1 MNTGTHK
8 LGATLA
14 LVAAAAALSAAPA
27 AAGDEGRYGPA
38 DGWAAGVVGSA
49 TGANADSQADS
60 VPVDSRQI
68 LSRTGAYGAPDGW
81 TARAVEGRSSLPP
94 DSRPV
99 SFGAADGWTA
109 RALDSSAVVRD
120 GGGPLSLGPQD
131 GWTTRAFEGA
141 GSLPPDSRPVSF
153 GAPDG
158 WTARAVT
165 PSVSFSAA
173 PASATAG
180 GFDWMDAGVGAG
192 ATLAA
197 LLLIGLAA
205 GFVRH
210 SRMQPRGRLAGS

>member
-1 MNTGTHK
+1 MNTRKHK
-8 LGATLA
+8 IAATLA
-14 LVAAAAALSAAPA
+14 LLSAAAALTATPA
-27 AAGDEGRYGPA
+27 AATDGGRYGPA

-49 TGANADSQADS
+49 SGANADSQADS
-60 VPVDSRQI
+60 GPVDSRQI

-81 TARAVEGRSSLPP
+81 TARAVEDRSSLAP

-99 SFGAADGWTA
+99 SFGAPDGWTA
-109 RALDSSAVVRD
+109 GALDRSAVVRD
-120 GGGPLSLGPQD
+120 GGPLSLGPQD

-173 PASATAG
+173 PAAATAG
-180 GFDWMDAGVGAG
+180 GFDWTDAGVGAG

-210 SRMQPRGRLAGS
+210 SRMHPRGRLAG